1 MEGAKKMSTPTLE
14 PIQRLSKD
22 LKNAAKLLSRQEA
35 RYLVDS
41 YYQLQD
47 VRKVT
52 SNQVRGIL
60 KPVPGQEKQPAEP
73 CDVLMWFQHNSES
86 LESQIKRALE
96 AFALNHPEGRWAY
109 SITGIG
115 PVIAAGLLAHIDIE
129 KAPTVGH
136 IWRFAGIDPTLVW
149 NKGERR
155 PFNAS
160 LKILTWKIGQSFLKN
175 SGHEDCIYG
184 KLLLERWA
192 FERANN
198 FSGKLAEQATAKLAR
213 FNIKKATDAYAW
225 YSGQYSKEIA
235 KRFIDS
241 GVDFSVDNSRQIPKM
256 QELQNWSELPEK
268 TREKYTK
275 AMLLAGYTLG
285 QFPVDD
291 VGTPMLPPAHI
302 LQRACRYATKL
313 FLSHFQEA
321 SWFAKYAKLPIK
333 PYVLDHVE
341 GHIHFKHAP
350 NMKEIPG
357 WSEARAALASSTPSS
372 SDWPRE

>member
-1 MEGAKKMSTPTLE
+1 MSTPALE
-14 PIQRLSKD
+14 PIQRLTKD
-22 LKNAAKLLSRQEA
+22 LKNAAKLLTRQEA

-52 SNQVRGIL
+52 TNQVKGMLRPIE
-60 KPVPGQEKQPAEP
+60 GQQQPPEP
-73 CDVLMWFQHNSES
+73 CDVLLWFQDQSES
-86 LESQIKRALE
+86 MENQIKRALE
-96 AFALNHPEGRWAY
+96 AFALSHREGRWAY

-129 KAPTVGH
+129 KAPTAGH

-149 NKGERR
+149 NKGEKR

-160 LKILTWKIGQSFLKN
+160 LKVLTWKIGQSFLKN
-175 SGHEDCIYG
+175 SGREDCVYG

-192 FERANN
+192 YERAKNV
-198 FSGKLAEQATAKLAR
+198 SGALADQATEKL
-213 FNIKKATDAYAW
+213 KKFKINKKTEAYAW
-225 YSGQYSKEIA
+225 YSGEYSKDVA
-235 KRFIDS
+235 KAFIDHN
-241 GVDFSVDNSRQIPKM
+241 VDFSIDNARQIPK
-256 QELQNWSELPEK
+256 QAELQNWSDLPEK

-275 AMLLAGYTLG
+275 SLLLAGYTLG

-313 FLSHFQEA
+313 FIAHFQQV
-321 SWFAKYAKLPIK
+321 SWETRYQKPPVR
-333 PYVLDHVE
+333 PYVLDH
-341 GHIHFKHAP
+341 
-350 NMKEIPG
+350 IPG
-357 WSEARAALASSTPSS
+357 HVHFIAPPN
-372 SDWPRE
+372 WPAE